1 MNNERKIIGLNWVKY
16 AEYQRLFIKTV
27 QENVEEPYNY
37 YFTFDKLGWV
47 LHLYILK
54 NGKAYAHDEYF
65 PNSQLEHMALT
76 QSQPLKLIKEFVEYL
91 INNGKAQLENSYEGK

>member
-16 AEYQRLFIKTV
+16 AEYQRLFIKIV
-27 QENVEEPYNY
+27 QENVKKPFKY

-54 NGKAYAHDEYF
+54 NGKAYAVDEYF
-65 PNSQLEHMALT
+65 PNSQLEHMAVTT
-76 QSQPLKLIKEFVEYL
+76 QKPLKVIREFIEYL
-91 INNGKAQLENSYEGK
+91 INSGKAKIKNSYEGK